1 MSSPSDGCMFFFH
14 QECFITWMHFK
25 AQDEKQLTEY
35 KQRYLNILIIC
46 TMVHLDSVFN
56 SPITLIANFYS

>member
-1 MSSPSDGCMFFFH
+1 
-14 QECFITWMHFK
+14 MHFK